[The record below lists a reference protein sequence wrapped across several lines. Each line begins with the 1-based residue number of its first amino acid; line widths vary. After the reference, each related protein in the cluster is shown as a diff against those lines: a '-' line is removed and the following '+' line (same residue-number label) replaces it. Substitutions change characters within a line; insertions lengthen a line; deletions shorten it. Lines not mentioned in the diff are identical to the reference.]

1 MSIMKWRLF
10 YAVKF
15 GVVFTTWN
23 NMICTDI
30 KLCAECSDRTE
41 KAVGDSTEEM
51 GVIIQGDLE

>member
-1 MSIMKWRLF
+1 MKWRLF

-41 KAVGDSTEEM
+41 KAVGDFTEEM